1 MACFFTFNQWIL
13 STSSSYKNS
22 PLSFPFFKKYFILYF
37 TSDSYA
43 ALTLNPLSANPT
55 KFLAYRLCNL
65 NSVLRVVL
73 QKSYPK
79 NFAKFTETRV
89 LDRRVTR
96 GWRGEV
102 SPALFRRLEKIVL
115 TFGKNAL
122 IMVIYGWSFSFKV
135 QFIGVSE
142 GKIRR
147 FYPAGPFFFVL

>member
-1 MACFFTFNQWIL
+1 MACFFTFNQWIR

-73 QKSYPK
+73 QKSFRKIYR
-79 NFAKFTETRV
+79 ETRV

-96 GWRGEV
+96 GGRGGR
-102 SPALFRRLEKIVL
+102 SPLPF
-115 TFGKNAL
+115 FGDWKKL
-122 IMVIYGWSFSFKV
+122 YSLLGKMPWLWLSMG
-135 QFIGVSE
+135 GVSHL
-142 GKIRR
+142 KCN
-147 FYPAGPFFFVL
+147 L

>member
-96 GWRGEV
+96 GGGGR
-102 SPALFRRLEKIVL
+102 SPLPF
-115 TFGKNAL
+115 FGDWKKL
-122 IMVIYGWSFSFKV
+122 YSLLGKMPWLWLSMG
-135 QFIGVSE
+135 GVSHL
-142 GKIRR
+142 KCN
-147 FYPAGPFFFVL
+147 L